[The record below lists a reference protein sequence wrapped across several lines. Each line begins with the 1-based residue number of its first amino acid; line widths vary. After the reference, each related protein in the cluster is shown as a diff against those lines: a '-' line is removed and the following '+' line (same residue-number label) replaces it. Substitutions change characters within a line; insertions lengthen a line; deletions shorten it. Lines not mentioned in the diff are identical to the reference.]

1 MSNNSN
7 HHVQQIHQFLADFF
21 HSIKFVRAHWFPIVL
36 KDCSSFFGLHGLA
49 SLMSFDYKDTYL
61 PLMIASGLI
70 VEQLV
75 NTKGLGSKK
84 RLVPS
89 ISKGF
94 NWNDFFSEFG
104 LTSMELSHAYV
115 GKYKS
120 YFVKVGHFHGRHFN
134 IQDQLKGKVAG
145 CGVRPRHYYGGCQEQ
160 QLKLLQCLAT
170 VRLSDYSTNA
180 TTLYLVITSPQWNPL
195 MFFYHRHQ

>member
-1 MSNNSN
+1 
-7 HHVQQIHQFLADFF
+7 
-21 HSIKFVRAHWFPIVL
+21 
-36 KDCSSFFGLHGLA
+36 
-49 SLMSFDYKDTYL
+49 
-61 PLMIASGLI
+61 MIASGLI
-70 VEQLV
+70 VEQFV

-89 ISKGF
+89 ISKGY

-115 GKYKS
+115 GNYKT

-145 CGVRPRHYYGGCQEQ
+145 CGVSTCLYYGGCREQ
-160 QLKLLQCLAT
+160 QLKLVQGLAT
-170 VRLSDYSTNA
+170 VQLNDSSTNA
-180 TTLYLVITSPQWNPL
+180 TTLSSSNSITAAESTDVFLSSSSMTDEQKNL
-195 MFFYHRHQ
+195 QNIVKTHFF